1 MVIEEFEKEKEKFY
15 ILHELFINNHPS
27 IKTDNKSFVVGKES
41 NNKIWV
47 WTKENIEEEKLIEVQ
62 KIIEEELSFNTL
74 RVICKDEIYYYLQKS
89 KDITIDSFKMG
100 ILICY
105 ELNEVEKAEGFI
117 EKSNYG
123 DKLPLARLCQ
133 ESYHELSGQDIPM
146 AEALTI
152 AEAWIDDDNFYVWK
166 LEDGKIVATAKFEQ
180 KKDIE
185 IITQVFTLKEERGKG
200 FCKSLIYEITKIIQS
215 ENRIPVLYT
224 DYLNEISNHIYE
236 KLGYKDF
243 GYLRFLKINKE

>member
-1 MVIEEFEKEKEKFY
+1 MVIEGFEKEKEKFY

-62 KIIEEELSFNTL
+62 KIIEEELSF
-74 RVICKDEIYYYLQKS
+74 K
-89 KDITIDSFKMG
+89 
-100 ILICY
+100 CY
-105 ELNEVEKAEGFI
+105 ELNEVEKAVGFI

-146 AEALTI
+146 TEALTI